1 MLTELMWT
9 DEFSRNS
16 HKEIETIEKE
26 PVRIEGY
33 TEKKKKNTLDGI
45 NNRLDK
51 AENQISNLED
61 EVLENTQSEEE
72 KEKKI

>member
-1 MLTELMWT
+1 MNSVGTHTKKQKPQKKNQSELKDT
-9 DEFSRNS
+9 L
-16 HKEIETIEKE
+16 KK
-26 PVRIEGY
+26 
-33 TEKKKKNTLDGI
+33 KKKKNTLDGI